1 MTRKAM
7 IPRRLFIL
15 FFWISVPLW
24 SSAQSFT
31 LEDILSAPYPD
42 APVIART
49 ATRLAWVANDKGVRN
64 IWMAEAPSFEP
75 RQLTQYTEDDGQAL
89 GGLAFTPD
97 GNILFYVRGGAPNR
111 RGEYPNPT
119 SNPGEVKR
127 QIWGLEIASGK
138 RWVVAEGTGP
148 VVSPDG
154 TILLFTHRGT
164 IYQAPVRMDSI
175 QVTPLFKARGSNGSP
190 RWSPDGKR
198 VAFVSHRGDHSFVG
212 IYDQEQDTITWLA
225 PDVDRD
231 MEPVWSPD
239 GKYIAFIRQPGFK
252 KGEHFNLMKG
262 YPFQI
267 LVAEVATGQARVI
280 WKSPGADGGF
290 AQYYPA
296 EPLRWTSTERLL
308 FYSEHEGWMHIYSI
322 APEGG
327 TPIDLTPGEAEA
339 EHSAVSADGRFLYF
353 SGNHKDIDRRH
364 LWRVPTTGGTPEMLT
379 QGSGIETE
387 PVPSPD
393 GRWLFFR
400 SATARLPQAITVMDL
415 RDRSRKRIFPA
426 TLPASFPAQRLVE
439 PRQVIFTS
447 MDGWKIHGQ
456 LFMPPD
462 ARPGDGRPAV
472 IFMHGGPIRQMLLG
486 WHYRGYYARAY
497 AMNQYL
503 VSKGYIVL
511 SVNYRTGIGYGRDFR
526 LAPDQGPRGAS
537 EYRDIV
543 AAGLYL
549 RRLPEVDPDRIG
561 LWGGSYGGYLT
572 ALGLA
577 RDSDLFAAG
586 VDLHGVHD
594 WAFRA
599 TDFSPGG
606 GWGISKRQDELMRA
620 WLSSPVSSIDSW
632 ASPVLLIHGDDDRNV
647 LFQQTTDLAQRLRAR
662 KVHVETLVF
671 PDEVHS
677 FLLHRSWLRAYH
689 AAADFFDRFLMK
701 R

>member
-1 MTRKAM
+1 MKAY
-7 IPRRLFIL
+7 RLLIL
-15 FFWISVPLW
+15 LFWISVPLTGI
-24 SSAQSFT
+24 AQSFT
-31 LEDILSAPYPD
+31 LEAVLSAPYPD
-42 APVIART
+42 APVVAQT
-49 ATRLAWVANDKGVRN
+49 TNRLAWVANDEGVRN
-64 IWMAEAPSFEP
+64 IWMAEAPDFQP
-75 RQLTQYTEDDGQAL
+75 VPLTDYTEDDGQAL
-89 GGLAFTPD
+89 GNLAFTPD
-97 GNILFYVRGGAPNR
+97 GRILFYVRGGSPNR

-119 SNPGEVKR
+119 SNPHGVKR
-127 QIWGLEIASGK
+127 QVWGLEIASGK

-154 TILLFTHRGT
+154 QTLLLTHRGT
-164 IYQAPVRMDSI
+164 IYRTSIRPDSMK
-175 QVTPLFKARGSNGSP
+175 VEPLFKARGSNGSP
-190 RWSPDGKR
+190 RWSPDGKK
-198 VAFVSHRGDHSFVG
+198 VAFVSNRGDHSFIGV
-212 IYDQEQDTITWLA
+212 YDLEADRITWMA

-239 GKYIAFIRQPGFK
+239 GKQIAFIRQPGFK
-252 KGEHFNLMKG
+252 KGERFNLMSG

-267 LVAEVATGQARVI
+267 LIADAVTGEARVV
-280 WKSPGADGGF
+280 WKSPGRDGGF

-296 EPLRWTSTERLL
+296 EPLRWTSTQRLL
-308 FYSEHEGWMHIYSI
+308 FYSEHEGWLHIYSLP
-322 APEGG
+322 PEGG
-327 TPIDLTPGEAEA
+327 TPVDLTPGQAEA
-339 EHSAVSADGRFLYF
+339 EHSTVSADGRFLYF
-353 SGNHKDIDRRH
+353 SGNHGDIDRRH
-364 LWRVPTTGGTPEMLT
+364 LWRVPTTGGTPEALT
-379 QGSGIETE
+379 QGTGIETE
-387 PVPSPD
+387 PVVSPD
-393 GRWLFFR
+393 GRWLFYR
-400 SATARLPQAITVMDL
+400 SATARLPQAITVMNL
-415 RDRSRKRIFPA
+415 QDRSVRRIFPA
-426 TLPASFPAQRLVE
+426 ALPEGFPRKALVE

-447 MDGWKIHGQ
+447 MDGWEIHGQ

-503 VSKGYIVL
+503 ASKGYIVL

-549 RRLPEVDPDRIG
+549 RRLPEVDPEKIG

-577 RDSDLFAAG
+577 RDSDLFAVG

-606 GWGISKRQDELMRA
+606 GWGISERQDELMRA

-647 LFQQTTDLAQRLRAR
+647 LFQQTTDLAQRLRER

-677 FLLHRSWLRAYH
+677 FLLHRNWLRAYH
-689 AAADFFDRFLMK
+689 ATADFFDRFLMK